1 MSSVVR
7 TAPTPTSRSRVEDFM
22 AAFCIYTVFMLLYC
36 YIERIYWQGSGLWV
50 IDEGREERGMVG
62 LGSGFE

>member
-1 MSSVVR
+1 
-7 TAPTPTSRSRVEDFM
+7 VEDFM